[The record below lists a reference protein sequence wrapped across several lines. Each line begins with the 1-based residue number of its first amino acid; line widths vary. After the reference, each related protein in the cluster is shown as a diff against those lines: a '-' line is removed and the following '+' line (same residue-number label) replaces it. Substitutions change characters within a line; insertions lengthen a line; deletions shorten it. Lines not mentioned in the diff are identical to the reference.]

1 MPGQSLSINQLH
13 KFYGDTHILKGIDI
27 TSEPGEFLVLVG
39 PSGCGKSTLLN
50 CIAGLEETTQG
61 QIIIGDNEITNE
73 PPKDRDIAMVFQSY
87 ALYPTMSVYDN
98 MAFGMKVRGESA
110 DKAKQR
116 VADAAKLLQIENL
129 LDRKPSQLSGG
140 QRQRVAMG
148 RALVRD
154 PSLFLFDEP
163 LSNLDAKLRLEM
175 RAEIK
180 RLHKNTQASIVYV
193 THDQV
198 EAMTLASKIVILNG
212 GVIQQTGTPHEI
224 YTKPANAFVAQF
236 MGSPPMN
243 ICKVQ
248 VEGSSLIVN
257 KHNVIHWQGEQAFIE
272 GRNEVLVGMRPEH
285 FQLFDSNK
293 HADSAIQIKIE
304 ASLIEHT
311 GSDLFIL
318 FELNGS
324 NFTARLSA
332 EETLDSDN
340 IVLTIPHDKLYL
352 FDAQTELAIY

>member
-13 KFYGDTHILKGIDI
+13 KFYGDIHILKGIDI
-27 TSEPGEFLVLVG
+27 NTEPGDFLVLVG

-61 QIIIGDNEITNE
+61 EIIIGTNEVTSE

-98 MAFGMKVRGESA
+98 MAFGMKVRGEASE
-110 DKAKQR
+110 KAKQR
-116 VADAAKLLQIENL
+116 VTEAAKLLQIENL

-212 GVIQQTGTPHEI
+212 GVIQQTGTPSEI

-243 ICKVQ
+243 ICQAK
-248 VEGSSLIVN
+248 VEGKRLIID
-257 KHNVIHWQGEQAFIE
+257 KHNVIHWHGAKTLPTDKQG
-272 GRNEVLVGMRPEH
+272 VLVGMRPEH

-293 HADSAIQIKIE
+293 HNSNDIQIKIE

-311 GSDLFIL
+311 GSDLFVL

-332 EETLDSDN
+332 EEQLNPDA
-340 IVLTIPHDKLYL
+340 IILTIPHEKLYL
-352 FDAQTELAIY
+352 FDVETEQAIG